1 MLRKGMVLIL
11 LLSVGMF
18 LVLPAGAKEG
28 SIRILTDAEAVSV
41 YRLGTAEA
49 TGFRLDDIYGGGY
62 LTFDDTLSPELASW
76 FSRKVSRGCQ
86 GHRDGESF
94 LVDGLTEG
102 LYLIKAEDDG
112 FSPCLVT
119 LPWDGY
125 QWQVE
130 VDPMNTALPQTGD
143 GVGIAMFAMS
153 ASGAGIALLGR
164 RKRC

>member
-1 MLRKGMVLIL
+1 MRPFAIAAVL
-11 LLSVGMF
+11 
-18 LVLPAGAKEG
+18 LVSGTVFAA
-28 SIRILTDAEAVSV
+28 AVSPS
-41 YRLGTAEA
+41 GDGA
-49 TGFRLDDIYGGGY
+49 
-62 LTFDDTLSPELASW
+62 
-76 FSRKVSRGCQ
+76 VSK
-86 GHRDGESF
+86 
-94 LVDGLTEG
+94 TEEQR
-102 LYLIKAEDDG
+102 YLIKAEDDG
-112 FSPCLVT
+112 FSPFLVT